1 MRFLCIAALF
11 LSAVAAHRGNNAP
24 DGGGS
29 GRPGLVPGKPGPSK
43 HFWRRHGPSRGNR
56 KFNGSFECSPVFKV
70 DNVTFQNV
78 SAVTLKEGE
87 NKFVMLEPQAG
98 GRGPRHHLQKQYV
111 KLNYTEPN
119 HVSVEYGVVKF
130 VPASIPP
137 RGPSEHFGRPQG
149 GSRGNGHP
157 KKRNLVFS
165 PAFKV
170 DNVTFQ
176 PQNGADVTLKE
187 GENIFLIPKHIG
199 RGPHHPQMREL
210 RGRPKP
216 LQYVKLNYTAA
227 QPNQVSIEYGL
238 VKYVEPAELV
248 EEDDYSEDDY

>member
-1 MRFLCIAALF
+1 MRFLCIAVLF
-11 LSAVAAHRGNNAP
+11 LSAVAAHRGDKAP

-29 GRPGLVPGKPGPSK
+29 GRPGWVPGKPGPSK

-216 LQYVKLNYTAA
+216 RQYVKLNYTAA

-238 VKYVEPAELV
+238 VKYVQPAELV